1 MEKKGR
7 RKKRKEEREGYERRE
22 TKEAEGR
29 ERCLE
34 MEMKQR
40 GEVGELVNDLASCL
54 VPVLCKPGASQVALV
69 VKSLPASAGDI
80 RDMGSIPGGEDPQ
93 EEGMATHSSILA
105 WRIPRTEEPGGLQ
118 SLGSQRGRHD

>member
-7 RKKRKEEREGYERRE
+7 RKERKEEREGYERRE
-22 TKEAEGR
+22 TEEAEGR

-54 VPVLCKPGASQVALV
+54 VPVLCKPGASQVVLV